1 MHWRGLD
8 NIFEKFRQYVGGV
21 LTIYWRDSGI
31 NIGGIKA
38 IHWRGLDN
46 ILEGFRHIYWR
57 D

>member
-8 NIFEKFRQYVGGV
+8 NIFEKFRQYVGRV

-38 IHWRGLDN
+38 IH
-46 ILEGFRHIYWR
+46 
-57 D
+57 